1 MKKFFTVFFVVLGV
15 IFFGILLII
24 AGLFLFGGPD
34 NSPTAAIQEAASSV
48 TRGGEQSGPEV
59 DSNPMLNESQEA
71 VLETL
76 GIDPAS
82 LPTEVTA
89 EQQTCFEAAIG
100 ADRVAEIVAGDSPT
114 ATEVFKGRGCL

>member
-24 AGLFLFGGPD
+24 AGLFLFSGSDDG
-34 NSPTAAIQEAASSV
+34 PTAATQEAASSV
-48 TRGGEQSGPEV
+48 TRDREQSGPQV

-76 GIDPAS
+76 GIDVG
-82 LPTEVTA
+82 VTLVCLR
-89 EQQTCFEAAIG
+89 CFPSVLG
-100 ADRVAEIVAGDSPT
+100 V
-114 ATEVFKGRGCL
+114 